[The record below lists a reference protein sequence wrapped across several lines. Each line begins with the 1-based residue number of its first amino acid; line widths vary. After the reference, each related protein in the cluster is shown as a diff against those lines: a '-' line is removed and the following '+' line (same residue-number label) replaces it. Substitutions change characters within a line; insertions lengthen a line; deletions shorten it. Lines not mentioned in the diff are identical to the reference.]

1 MLGAELGI
9 GLGDFGQVV
18 VEDALLAVQGAHFQ
32 PAADAHLLFIGTFKK
47 QVAEFEYLLRWQILP
62 WLRFPSLHEAL
73 H

>member
-1 MLGAELGI
+1 MAKSENPVPGYKHLLIEPYTPSLGAVVH
-9 GLGDFGQVV
+9 DF
-18 VEDALLAVQGAHFQ
+18 
-32 PAADAHLLFIGTFKK
+32 GTFKK